1 MDTYILK
8 ISFVVEMA
16 VILYIFCTSMQKKR
30 YFWTKAILGISIL
43 LILNG
48 FWNSEWPMLG
58 LFFHYFAIILLFY
71 LLLEICYDERTN
83 KKLFCLTA
91 AYSVQTILYC
101 SYTILEYLFHCLLS
115 VSLAEKISYIFY
127 FVIYFVGYMA
137 CFLFFA
143 ERVNKNVN
151 LDNKIVITLAGC
163 IILVSNLFNILIL
176 QARIPEYAYQLL
188 YKPMSNILCI
198 LLLCLQFNLVSNQS
212 LIIERNLLEHL
223 LSEKDK
229 QYQISKNNI
238 ELIQIKCHDLKYQLE
253 ALRHNSNNINNEVI
267 NEIKDKID
275 IYDSMINTGNEA
287 LDVIL
292 TEKSL
297 ICKKLKINIT
307 VMIDGSKLN
316 FMNVIDL
323 YCMFGNVIDNAIEAL
338 KKETNIEKR
347 LIDITSR
354 LNGNIFSIN
363 IVNYCSEKLKWEE
376 GLPISSKNDKNNHG
390 FGLKSVKYIIGQY
403 DGDMIVY
410 KKDDL
415 FVLNLLLPLK

>member
-1 MDTYILK
+1 M
-8 ISFVVEMA
+8 
-16 VILYIFCTSMQKKR
+16 
-30 YFWTKAILGISIL
+30 
-43 LILNG
+43 
-48 FWNSEWPMLG
+48 
-58 LFFHYFAIILLFY
+58 
-71 LLLEICYDERTN
+71 
-83 KKLFCLTA
+83 
-91 AYSVQTILYC
+91 
-101 SYTILEYLFHCLLS
+101 
-115 VSLAEKISYIFY
+115 
-127 FVIYFVGYMA
+127 
-137 CFLFFA
+137 
-143 ERVNKNVN
+143 
-151 LDNKIVITLAGC
+151 
-163 IILVSNLFNILIL
+163 
-176 QARIPEYAYQLL
+176 
-188 YKPMSNILCI
+188 
-198 LLLCLQFNLVSNQS
+198 
-212 LIIERNLLEHL
+212 
-223 LSEKDK
+223 
-229 QYQISKNNI
+229 
-238 ELIQIKCHDLKYQLE
+238 KCHDLKYQLE
-253 ALRHNSNNINNEVI
+253 ALRHNSNNINNEII

-323 YCMFGNVIDNAIEAL
+323 YCIFGNVIDNAIEAL

-376 GLPISSKNDKNNHG
+376 GLPISSKKDKNNHG